1 MKDIGEELRELGD
14 AAAISLG
21 FIVIEIAVFLAI
33 ALIMRAIYYCPPE
46 EHGDG
51 SSHSG
56 SLGRAYMMNQIANPI
71 NRGRLFSVYHK

>member
-1 MKDIGEELRELGD
+1 MKDIGEELRKLGD

-46 EHGDG
+46 ECGDG

-56 SLGRAYMMNQIANPI
+56 SLGRAYMMNQIANPV
-71 NRGRLFSVYHK
+71 NGGRPFSVYHK